1 MNAREPFI
9 LGDWTVDPTAGT
21 LSGSAGERRRLTPK
35 LMDLLVALV
44 QRAGQVATRD
54 ELLRDVWGE
63 RSAVSDEPL
72 TRAVA
77 EVRRV
82 LGDVRADPS
91 YIETIPKRGYRVV
104 APVRAAHA
112 GAPIRV
118 SSATAVVPGP
128 PTPVAASE
136 PAAPSAIEPPAPP
149 RARSWVQRWSL
160 PAVLALAAAAIAVT
174 IAVRTTIT
182 VRPPGPV
189 TVAVLPFADLSPSS
203 DGQYFADG
211 VHEEIIARL
220 AGIAGLQV
228 ASHSTVRPYR
238 EAGATSR
245 QVAHDLGV
253 DAVMEGTVRH
263 DAARVRVTAQLI
275 DAATDSHV
283 WAETFDRPLTLENL
297 FDIQAE
303 IAARVAAGLTRS
315 LAVGDA
321 TQPDSLPTASLP
333 AYEAF
338 LLGKYHYRRRQPGD
352 MRFAVEQFQSAV
364 NADPSFAL
372 AWDWLA
378 YAWNHAGVD
387 LGWTTPARAFPR
399 ARAAALRAL
408 ELDPN
413 MATSSALLGFLR
425 AVYDWEWQQGLA
437 ELERAARAAPLE
449 TGTVWSY
456 AYVLSLLGRH
466 DEAIAQV
473 RALAVA
479 YPQDGRL
486 KQELAKH
493 LIDAGRFPD
502 AVREANAAL
511 AGGAEPGQVRELL
524 GIAALGSG
532 DIGTALDELERTVEL
547 QQRAVTAVGNLA
559 AVYARAGRADEARAL
574 LADLEARAASEELN
588 AVTLAR
594 IYLSLDERD
603 RALTLLEQAA
613 ERRQRDVLGI
623 SDDPFFVALRGDP
636 RFAAVVVRTGIASA
650 RATR

>member
-1 MNAREPFI
+1 
-9 LGDWTVDPTAGT
+9 
-21 LSGSAGERRRLTPK
+21 
-35 LMDLLVALV
+35 
-44 QRAGQVATRD
+44 
-54 ELLRDVWGE
+54 
-63 RSAVSDEPL
+63 
-72 TRAVA
+72 
-77 EVRRV
+77 
-82 LGDVRADPS
+82 
-91 YIETIPKRGYRVV
+91 
-104 APVRAAHA
+104 
-112 GAPIRV
+112 
-118 SSATAVVPGP
+118 
-128 PTPVAASE
+128 
-136 PAAPSAIEPPAPP
+136 
-149 RARSWVQRWSL
+149 
-160 PAVLALAAAAIAVT
+160 VLALAAAAIVVT
-174 IAVRTTIT
+174 IAVRNTLP

-220 AGIAGLQV
+220 AGIPGLQV

-245 QVAHDLGV
+245 QVARDLGV
-253 DAVMEGTVRH
+253 EAVMEGTVRH
-263 DAARVRVTAQLI
+263 DAARVRVTAQLV

-321 TQPDSLPTASLP
+321 TKPDSSLPTASLP

-338 LLGKYHYRRRQPGD
+338 LLGKYHYRRRQPRD
-352 MRFAVEQFQSAV
+352 MRIAVEQFQSAV

-387 LGWTTPARAFPR
+387 LGWTTPARA
-399 ARAAALRAL
+399 
-408 ELDPN
+408 
-413 MATSSALLGFLR
+413 
-425 AVYDWEWQQGLA
+425 
-437 ELERAARAAPLE
+437 APFE

-473 RALAVA
+473 RALAAA
-479 YPQDGRL
+479 YPEDGRL

-511 AGGAEPGQVRELL
+511 AGGAEPGQIRELL

-532 DIGTALDELERTVEL
+532 DIGTALVELERTVEL

-559 AVYARAGRADEARAL
+559 AAYARAGRADEARAL

-594 IYLSLDERD
+594 IYLSLEERD

-650 RATR
+650 RATPR